1 MKFIVLMVAAA
12 LIVSAA
18 MAFHTVWMLRVFGM
32 DIDYSW
38 QSLTAVWIT
47 LAVVNGIAM
56 RVKEH

>member
-18 MAFHTVWMLRVFGM
+18 MAFLTVWMLRVFGM